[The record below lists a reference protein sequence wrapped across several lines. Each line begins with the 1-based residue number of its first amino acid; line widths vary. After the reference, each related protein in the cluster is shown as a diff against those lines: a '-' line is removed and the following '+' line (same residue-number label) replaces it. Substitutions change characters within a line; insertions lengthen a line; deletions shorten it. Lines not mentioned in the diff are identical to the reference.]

1 MSHGLSVTSK
11 DGTTIAFERTGNGP
25 ALILVA
31 SALADRSD
39 AAKLAT
45 LLAPTSW

>member
-1 MSHGLSVTSK
+1 MSDSPDRAAVKSTTVSS
-11 DGTTIAFERTGNGP
+11 DCTTIAFEQSGKGP

-39 AAKLAT
+39 AKKA
-45 LLAPTSW
+45 SS